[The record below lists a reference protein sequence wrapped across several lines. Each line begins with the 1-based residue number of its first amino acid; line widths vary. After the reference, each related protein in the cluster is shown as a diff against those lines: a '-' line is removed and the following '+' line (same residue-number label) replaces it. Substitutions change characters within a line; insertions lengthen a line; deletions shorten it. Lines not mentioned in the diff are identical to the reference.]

1 MSLKEDLEVH
11 LGSMM
16 HHLQTVQI
24 DKNARIHNE
33 DATEITAFRRVGDEI
48 KSLSATYLDRN
59 KMTSGEIAYNFP
71 NKLDKW
77 LKGTLE
83 EL

>member
-1 MSLKEDLEVH
+1 MSLKDDLERYLGTQMYH
-11 LGSMM
+11 L
-16 HHLQTVQI
+16 HKVEI

-33 DATEITAFRRVGDEI
+33 DATEITAFRREGDEI

-59 KMTSGEIAYNFP
+59 KMTSEEIAYNFSQ
-71 NKLDKW
+71 KLDKW